1 MKNNSPDRKEI
12 PMRTPEWLKPALWG
26 AAAGAAALAITGFSW
41 GGWMTASAAEDLAS
55 DRARTQVVAALV
67 PICMQQASRD
77 PQLAAQLDAMRE
89 ARSYKRR
96 DMVMEAGWATMP
108 GMEEANRRVADACME
123 RLTADF

>member
-1 MKNNSPDRKEI
+1 
-12 PMRTPEWLKPALWG
+12 MRTPEWLKPALWG

-41 GGWMTASAAEDLAS
+41 GGWMTASAAEELAS

-67 PICMQQASRD
+67 PICLQQANRD
-77 PQLAAQLDAMRE
+77 PQLEAELDAMRE

-108 GMEEANRRVADACME
+108 GMEDADRAVADACME